1 MLRINPQIILGDK
14 TFNFVT
20 DVTIE
25 SSWELFTDTAII
37 LLPNKFEQDG
47 ETITAG
53 ANNLFK
59 RGDAVEIRLGYLPN
73 KDLRFKGFI
82 SKILPDS
89 PLRIE
94 CEDAMWL
101 LKQKTVTKSFASVSL
116 EALLDSIVPSTVP
129 VVTNV
134 TASQLGQFRIKRA
147 SIAQVLEEL
156 KKTYGLVS
164 FVRDGTLQVGLAYPL
179 TPTIH
184 EVVFQESIINSN
196 LEFRREEDVKIKV
209 KGISILPNNTKIE
222 IEEGDPD
229 GEQRT
234 MTYFN
239 LSQTE
244 LARIVKDELPKL
256 KYTGYEG
263 DFETFGEPFIQHG
276 DNITLKDKKFPE
288 RDGTYVVDS
297 VTTTLSVTGGLRQ
310 VVGLGA
316 IAAV

>member
-1 MLRINPQIILGDK
+1 MLRINPQIKLGDK
-14 TFNFVT
+14 VFSFVT

-25 SSWELFTDTAII
+25 SSWELFTDTAVI

-53 ANNLFK
+53 VNNLFK
-59 RGDAVEIRLGYLPN
+59 RGDIVEISLGYLPN
-73 KDLRFKGFI
+73 LDVRFTGFI

-101 LKQKTVTKSFASVSL
+101 LKQKTVTKSFKSVSL
-116 EALLDSIVPSTVP
+116 DDLLKAVVPSTVT
-129 VVTNV
+129 VQTNV
-134 TASQLGQFRIKRA
+134 TASQLGQFRITRA
-147 SIAQVLEEL
+147 SVAQVLEEL

-164 FVRDGTLQVGLAYPL
+164 FMRDGTLQVGLAYPFIPA
-179 TPTIH
+179 TVH
-184 EVVFQESIINSN
+184 EITFQEDIISSD

-222 IEEGDPD
+222 VEEGDPD

-234 MTYFN
+234 LTYFN
-239 LSQTE
+239 LTQTE
-244 LARIVKDELPKL
+244 LIKIVKRELPKL

-263 DFETFGEPFIQHG
+263 SFQTFGEPHIQHG
-276 DNITLKDKKFPE
+276 DNIKLIDKKFPE
-288 RDGTYVVDS
+288 RDGTYIVDS
-297 VTTTLSVTGGLRQ
+297 VNTTLSVNGGLRQ
-310 VVGLGA
+310 TVGLGA
-316 IAAV
+316 IAA

>member
-25 SSWELFTDTAII
+25 SSWETFTDTAVI

-53 ANNLFK
+53 TDNLFK
-59 RGDAVEIRLGYLPN
+59 RGDKVEIRLGYLPN
-73 KDLRFKGFI
+73 KELRYTGFI

-101 LKQKTVTKSFASVSL
+101 LKQITVTKSFKSVSL
-116 EALLDSIVPSTVP
+116 DDLLKSILPSTVP
-129 VVTNV
+129 LQTNV

-164 FVRDGTLQVGLAYPL
+164 FVRDGTLQVGLAYPFIPA
-179 TPTIH
+179 TVH
-184 EVVFQESIINSN
+184 EIIFQESIISSG

-222 IEEGDPD
+222 VEEGDPD

-234 MTYFN
+234 LTYFN
-239 LSQTE
+239 LTKTE
-244 LARIVKDELPKL
+244 LTNIVKRELPKL
-256 KYTGYEG
+256 KYTGYAG
-263 DFETFGEPFIQHG
+263 SFETFGEPFIQHG
-276 DNITLKDKKFPE
+276 DNIKLIDKKFPE
-288 RDGTYVVDS
+288 RDGTYVVDAAK
-297 VTTTLSVTGGLRQ
+297 TTLSVTGGLRQ
-310 VVGLGA
+310 NVTLGA
-316 IAAV
+316 IAA

>member
-1 MLRINPQIILGDK
+1 MLGINPQIILGDK
-14 TFNFVT
+14 VFSFVT

-25 SSWELFTDTAII
+25 SSWELFTDTAVI

-53 ANNLFK
+53 VDNLFK
-59 RGDAVEIRLGYLPN
+59 RGDKVEIRLGYKPN
-73 KDLRFKGFI
+73 KDLRFTGFI

-101 LKQKTVTKSFASVSL
+101 LKQETITKSFKSVSL
-116 EALLDSIVPSTVP
+116 DDLLKAIIPSTVP
-129 VVTNV
+129 FKTNI
-134 TASQLGQFRIKRA
+134 TDSQLGQFRITRA

-164 FVRDGTLQVGLAYPL
+164 FVRDGTLQVGLAYPFIPA
-179 TPTIH
+179 TVH
-184 EVVFQESIINSN
+184 EIRFQEDIISSD

-234 MTYFN
+234 LTYFN
-239 LSQTE
+239 LSETE
-244 LARIVKDELPKL
+244 LKRIVKDELPKF
-256 KYTGYEG
+256 KFTGYEG
-263 DFETFGEPFIQHG
+263 TFEMFGEPFIQHG
-276 DNITLKDKKFPE
+276 DNVKLIDKKFPE

-297 VTTTLSVTGGLRQ
+297 VNTTESVTGGLRQ
-310 VVGLGA
+310 SVGLGA
-316 IAAV
+316 IAA